1 MNIRK
6 FWRLSC
12 LTVASLFWASCSDS
26 NSEITAPQIAL
37 PDSSSSESSS
47 SVEKPVASSS
57 DAVDEK
63 SSPSSSSSEKLAMS
77 SSNVESSAAV
87 ASSASPESSANAES
101 SASPASSASVESSA
115 SPVQYVLARDPS
127 VTCEETTY
135 QRSNCPEPSYSPT
148 CNDYKK
154 YLGKDTTVSEKL
166 LTSWIEKLAS
176 CGVVREPEPVY
187 GVISSPVCYPSM
199 FYDAPM
205 FKCSNNMTY
214 KDYKLEGNLVYTS
227 STEYDEAH
235 GIFPEDLVKSCKQ
248 DEFALFTDILTDVQK
263 KLYEVVSGRLME
275 DIARPEAEQKYL
287 ESLLDRENKTLKGP
301 FSPYLPADYQSDSW
315 LIKEKSSA
323 WFTGYVAKTT
333 ACEGG
338 APATTEIYQQK
349 YDAILAECLE
359 IIEKNSKNASK

>member
-12 LTVASLFWASCSDS
+12 LTVASLFWASCSSDS
-26 NSEITAPQIAL
+26 NPQFPIAQAAN
-37 PDSSSSESSS
+37 PDSSADATESSS
-47 SVEKPVASSS
+47 SDAALTESSSSLPTEEATSSS
-57 DAVDEK
+57 DEGT
-63 SSPSSSSSEKLAMS
+63 SSSLDAAMS
-77 SSNVESSAAV
+77 SSNVESSSSVGATSVSSSSEAV
-87 ASSASPESSANAES
+87 K
-101 SASPASSASVESSA
+101 
-115 SPVQYVLARDPS
+115 YVLARDTS
-127 VTCEETTY
+127 VTCVQTTY
-135 QRSNCPEPSYSPT
+135 KRSYCPEPSYSPS
-148 CNDYKK
+148 CDDYKR

-166 LTSWIEKLAS
+166 LTSWIEKLES
-176 CGVVREPEPVY
+176 CGVIREPEPVY
-187 GVISSPVCYPSM
+187 GVVSPVCYPTS

-205 FKCSNNMTY
+205 FECSDGRTY
-214 KDYKLEGNLVYTS
+214 KSDYKTEGNLFYGS
-227 STEYDEAH
+227 SQEYDEAH

-301 FSPYLPADYQSDSW
+301 FSPYLPADYKSDSW

-323 WFTGYVAKTT
+323 WFTGYVAKTK

-338 APATTEIYQQK
+338 DPATTEIYQQK

-359 IIEKNSKNASK
+359 LIEKNSKNTGD

>member
-12 LTVASLFWASCSDS
+12 LTVASLFWASCSES
-26 NSEITAPQIAL
+26 NPHFPIAQSAN
-37 PDSSSSESSS
+37 PDSSADAIDGNSSSDAALSESSS
-47 SVEKPVASSS
+47 SSVAEENISSSDRGASSSS
-57 DAVDEK
+57 DA
-63 SSPSSSSSEKLAMS
+63 AMS
-77 SSNVESSAAV
+77 SSNVESSSSV
-87 ASSASPESSANAES
+87 DASSASSSSET
-101 SASPASSASVESSA
+101 VK
-115 SPVQYVLARDPS
+115 YVLARDTS
-127 VTCEETTY
+127 VTCEKSSY
-135 QRSNCPEPSYSPT
+135 KRDNCPEPSYSPT
-148 CNDYKK
+148 CDDYKT

-166 LTSWIEKLAS
+166 LTSWEEKLKS
-176 CGVVREPEPVY
+176 CGAIREPEPVY
-187 GVISSPVCYPSM
+187 GIVSPVCVPVM

-214 KDYKLEGNLVYTS
+214 KNYKLENNLVYTS
-227 STEYDEAH
+227 SEEYDEAH

-248 DEFALFTDILTDVQK
+248 DEFALFTDILADVQK

-275 DIARPEAEQKYL
+275 DIARPEAEQNYL

-301 FSPYLPADYQSDSW
+301 FSPYLPASYKSDSW

-323 WFTGYVAKTT
+323 WFTGYVAKTK

-338 APATTEIYQQK
+338 DPATTEIYQQK

-359 IIEKNSKNASK
+359 LIEKNSKNTGD